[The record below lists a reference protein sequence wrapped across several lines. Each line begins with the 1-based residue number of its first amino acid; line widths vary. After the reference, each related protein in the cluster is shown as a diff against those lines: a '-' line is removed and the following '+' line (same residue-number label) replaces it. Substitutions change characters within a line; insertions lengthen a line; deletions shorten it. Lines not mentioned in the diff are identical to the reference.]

1 MENSYVWKTSK
12 RGSDLSKHCSS
23 PVQPHLSYMLL
34 CELLKMDIYNHNDP
48 DHLSVMDMMDDRNDL
63 DSLFLNSDRQD
74 CGLDP
79 KLDTV
84 SVLPDLDA
92 MDTGVSATGAFGEF
106 DWIQG
111 LQSAALAQL
120 HQLSETE
127 NTDPNLLVNPQTAIP
142 VHLQPPAHTQTV
154 RDAMLTENLN
164 NVSVIVTSTPTTTLS
179 LDSLGSQNTVFTTQ
193 SGFAVSNQNKNVLS
207 PSESSPVLV
216 GHLQNGIRPRSHI
229 TVNLPPAPGQSVSI
243 STHAHTKKDTDNNKP
258 TEKIFPKPVYSYSC
272 LIALALKNSQ
282 NGSLPVSEIYNF
294 MTENFPYFKTAPDGW
309 KNSVR
314 HNLSLNKCFEKVDN
328 PKLSSNAKKGCLW
341 ALNPAKKDKMEEE
354 IAKGSKKDPVALHSS
369 MAYPERLEKIER
381 GEAGLHME
389 PTTPA
394 AAPAAPCAPS
404 DLTANSHTPAK
415 PDDLFAS
422 ELRDLNVLDSNF
434 TLDPS
439 LSDLAMQHGL
449 WDDDLANDLNID
461 MSPHVAMATVGSPVA
476 SSGSSSSSVFA
487 GLPGATF
494 HGTCVYTSS
503 PVAGLRSPSPGT
515 LTATLLSL
523 TTPNR
528 TLSVAQT

>member
-12 RGSDLSKHCSS
+12 RGSDLLKHYSP

-84 SVLPDLDA
+84 SVIPDLDA
-92 MDTGVSATGAFGEF
+92 MDTGVSASSAFGEF

-120 HQLSETE
+120 QQLSETE

-142 VHLQPPAHTQTV
+142 VHLQQPAHTQTV

-179 LDSLGSQNTVFTTQ
+179 LDSIGSQNTVFTTQ

-216 GHLQNGIRPRSHI
+216 GHLQNGIRPRTHI
-229 TVNLPPAPGQSVSI
+229 TVNLPPAPGQSVCI
-243 STHAHTKKDTDNNKP
+243 STNAHTKKDTDNNKP
-258 TEKIFPKPVYSYSC
+258 AEKVFPKPVYSYSC

-389 PTTPA
+389 PTTPTA
-394 AAPAAPCAPS
+394 RPPSPCTPS
-404 DLTANSHTPAK
+404 DTTANSHTPAK
-415 PDDLFAS
+415 TDDLFAS

-461 MSPHVAMATVGSPVA
+461 MSPHVAMAAVGSPVA

-487 GLPGATF
+487 GLHGASY

-503 PVAGLRSPSPGT
+503 PVAGMRSPSPGT

-528 TLSVAQT
+528 TLSAAQT